1 MESGRMS
8 TDLRS
13 SPLVSILTPVYNNR
27 EDIAECIESV
37 LAQTYQNWDYTIVD
51 NCSTDGSGEVAR
63 SYAAKDPRIRVVA
76 NEVFLRAVP
85 NHNVTLRQIS
95 PASKYS
101 KIVFADDALFPH
113 CVEQMVAV
121 AEAHPSIGIV
131 GAYGIQGADVMWQ
144 GITYPGDFVQGRE
157 ICRRLFFDRTYVFG
171 TSTSVLYRSDLVRK
185 HDPFFNEANLHA
197 DMESCVVLLKE
208 SDFGFVHQILTF
220 KRWRPESLTSF
231 TEDVNTIIAGQLYV
245 LVKHGRDFLTP
256 EEFDRCLKQQISE
269 YYNFLAVNLL
279 RRPRDK
285 KFWDYHRN
293 KLIEAGVSYSRTRL
307 ARAAVARAFRAI
319 LNPNETLDKL
329 RPRSAGTSSS
339 V

>member
-1 MESGRMS
+1 MS
-8 TDLRS
+8 TDHRP
-13 SPLVSILTPVYNNR
+13 SPLVSILTPVYNNS

-51 NCSTDGSGEVAR
+51 NCSTDGSGEIAR
-63 SYAAKDPRIRVVA
+63 KYAAKDSRIRVLK

-95 PASKYS
+95 PESKYS
-101 KIVFADDALFPH
+101 KIVFADDSLFPH

-131 GAYGIQGADVMWQ
+131 GAYGVQGADVMWQ
-144 GITYPGDFVQGRE
+144 GVTYPGEFVAGRE

-185 HDPFFNEANLHA
+185 HEPFFNEANLHA

-220 KRWRPESLTSF
+220 KRWRLESLTSF
-231 TEDVNTIIAGQLYV
+231 TEDVNTIIAGQLYT
-245 LVKHGRDFLTP
+245 LVKHGHDFLTS
-256 EEFDRCLKQQISE
+256 EEFDRCLKKQISE

-285 KFWDYHRN
+285 KFWQYHRN
-293 KLIEAGVSYSRTRL
+293 KLNEAGVPYSRARL
-307 ARAAVARAFRAI
+307 ARAAIARTARAV

-329 RPRSAGTSSS
+329 RPRSGVPPGSN
-339 V
+339 